1 MHEKGLPG
9 RPDIVFP
16 DRNLAVFID
25 GCFWHGCPKCYRRPH
40 SRRKY
45 WDNKV
50 AKNKK
55 RDKLQRIQL
64 KKQGWKIF
72 QIWEHE
78 IALSTKHVCAA
89 ISKKVTSLI

>member
-1 MHEKGLPG
+1 MHDKGLPG

-16 DRNLAVFID
+16 NKKLAVFID

-40 SRRKY
+40 SRKIY
-45 WDNKV
+45 WDSKV
-50 AKNKK
+50 AKNRE

-64 KKQGWKIF
+64 KKQGWEMF
-72 QIWEHE
+72 QVWEHE

-89 ISKKVTSLI
+89 IRKKVTS